1 MLQKCTCA
9 VLILQLFERSF
20 TVASRHPQVSTV
32 LWGEEEAFSPF
43 FGDGSDVKPKVPLS
57 QTNKHP
63 YQIFSITVSLHR
75 KQGLAINGFTTRGY
89 NRKRGHI
96 KGNGFFV
103 WVGWG
108 GCVSERRSEKTAFVF
123 TSPKFQNRPPLSSP
137 YSSSCR
143 LFCIFAFLIPL
154 PSTCIDSSPLYVH
167 WCRAMRCCLF
177 EKKRRSEQVVHIF
190 TSLKFMSPLLHFCL
204 VDSYPL
210 YVHRCRSHFFFV
222 IGKHRDDR
230 KQEWWCV
237 DGGKCRTRESRRE
250 QQEHKRPQMQGRKE
264 AWSRE
269 SKTVGKREPSV
280 SFCVVCICPLFILAF
295 PHSFRSSSFCLSF
308 RRQM

>member
-1 MLQKCTCA
+1 MT
-9 VLILQLFERSF
+9 
-20 TVASRHPQVSTV
+20 
-32 LWGEEEAFSPF
+32 
-43 FGDGSDVKPKVPLS
+43 GSDENCRQRKKEGELCGCEWIICPVNVTEMHMRGPDFATVRALLHRRQPPSSGQYCSLRRGGSFLSRFLATGRMSNQRCRFLKLS

-63 YQIFSITVSLHR
+63 YQIFSITASLHR

-167 WCRAMRCCLF
+167 
-177 EKKRRSEQVVHIF
+177 
-190 TSLKFMSPLLHFCL
+190 
-204 VDSYPL
+204 
-210 YVHRCRSHFFFV
+210 
-222 IGKHRDDR
+222 
-230 KQEWWCV
+230 
-237 DGGKCRTRESRRE
+237 
-250 QQEHKRPQMQGRKE
+250 
-264 AWSRE
+264 
-269 SKTVGKREPSV
+269 
-280 SFCVVCICPLFILAF
+280 
-295 PHSFRSSSFCLSF
+295 
-308 RRQM
+308 